1 MLRIGQEIVEY
12 TAPDEIAVC
21 NLASVN
27 LSAFANEA
35 SKTYDFQKLYEVT
48 KVVTKNLNR
57 VIDVN
62 FYPVEE
68 ARNSNMRHRPIG
80 IGVQG
85 LADVFALMKM
95 PWQSKEAEELN
106 IRIFANIY
114 YAAIQESHTLALERG
129 PYLSF
134 TGSPADYGTLQPQL
148 WRVNPDEELDWT
160 TLRSLVSKDGLRN
173 SLSIA
178 LMPTASTSQILGN
191 NECFEPFT
199 SNLYVRHVLA
209 GDFIIINK
217 YLVDDL
223 VKLGLWNSDIRNRI
237 IADNGSVQGLAG
249 LPSEIRELYKTA
261 WEIPMKTIINM
272 SADRAP
278 YVCQSQSLNLFV
290 ADPTYARISSMH
302 VYAWKKGLK
311 TGCYY
316 LRTKAVASAQKFT
329 VEPSAVPSSSSEPEC
344 LMCSA

>member
-1 MLRIGQEIVEY
+1 
-12 TAPDEIAVC
+12 
-21 NLASVN
+21 
-27 LSAFANEA
+27 
-35 SKTYDFQKLYEVT
+35 
-48 KVVTKNLNR
+48 
-57 VIDVN
+57 
-62 FYPVEE
+62 
-68 ARNSNMRHRPIG
+68 
-80 IGVQG
+80 
-85 LADVFALMKM
+85 
-95 PWQSKEAEELN
+95 
-106 IRIFANIY
+106 
-114 YAAIQESHTLALERG
+114 
-129 PYLSF
+129 
-134 TGSPADYGTLQPQL
+134 
-148 WRVNPDEELDWT
+148 
-160 TLRSLVSKDGLRN
+160 
-173 SLSIA
+173 
-178 LMPTASTSQILGN
+178 MPTASTSQILGN

-223 VKLGLWNSDIRNRI
+223 VALGLWNSDIRNQI

-249 LPSEIRELYKTA
+249 LPSEIRERYRTA

-316 LRTKAVASAQKFT
+316 LRTKAVAAAQKFT
-329 VEPSAVPSSSSEPEC
+329 VEPTAAAAAPDC